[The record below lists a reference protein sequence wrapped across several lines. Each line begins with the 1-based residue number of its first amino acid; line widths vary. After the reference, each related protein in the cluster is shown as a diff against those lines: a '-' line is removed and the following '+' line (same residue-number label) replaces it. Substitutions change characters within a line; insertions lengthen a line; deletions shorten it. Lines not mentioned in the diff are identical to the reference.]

1 MKASFLIIARVI
13 AVLLL
18 VAIAASCVI
27 LPPVVR
33 ALCEAG
39 DLSGHRLTMKE
50 GDVIYVT
57 VMAYLMLA
65 VAAVAIVLLWRL
77 LGTVKR
83 GEVFFQK
90 AIGILYAVSF
100 CTFGE
105 AILFLSISTF
115 FQLAIGVTLGA
126 SLLGFSLLVVCEVLK
141 EAARIKSENDLTV

>member
-1 MKASFLIIARVI
+1 MVVAS
-13 AVLLL
+13 VLLL

-50 GDVIYVT
+50 SDVTYVT

-83 GEVFFQK
+83 GEVFSQK